1 METRVCRFVLR
12 DSNRATVEAAVEAK
26 APVVKF
32 KTHICEVCSD
42 KFKTHIKFQNHCG
55 EKFKTHIKF
64 QKHFREREQLKLLRR
79 LDSLKGK
86 KKNAFRAKI
95 VPK

>member
-1 METRVCRFVLR
+1 METRVCRYMLR
-12 DSNRATVEAAVEAK
+12 DSNRATMEATVEAE

-32 KTHICEVCSD
+32 KTHICEV
-42 KFKTHIKFQNHCG
+42 CG

-64 QKHFREREQLKLLRR
+64 QKHFREREKLKRLRH

-86 KKNAFRAKI
+86 KKDAFRAKI